1 MRSKLCYFFLIIFIS
16 YASNA
21 RIILAA
27 ITDKVEDQQNSL
39 SVDYLRNLPFNDYIV
54 GPGDTL
60 NIVVSREYPEL
71 TSRVIIDG
79 QGTINLPRLKR
90 VFVNG
95 LSLTELNDVLNK
107 AYLEFIRYPSVEVNV
122 LGYRPIKVLVE
133 GEVANPGLK
142 TMSGSLSLQ
151 QNNQFD
157 INPKVRRSTD
167 IQINRFTDR
176 SGINNYFPT
185 VFDAIRQ
192 SGGITKYSDL
202 SQIQI
207 IRKESASA
215 GSGLI
220 TTTLNFENVLLKGDN
235 SQNIRIYDSD
245 IIKVKKSEKPNKIIL
260 SKAILSNLNSKFLNV
275 FVFGRVTNP
284 GDIKISRLGTLNDA
298 VEIAGAKVLK
308 GPLVFLRFNN
318 DGTIDK
324 RRFKYRRNAR
334 RGSFKNPLL
343 QEGDLIVVGDSTIT
357 MANEF
362 ITEVTQP
369 FVGLLST
376 YGLIKAVRD

>member
-1 MRSKLCYFFLIIFIS
+1 MVKGQLITKI
-16 YASNA
+16 
-21 RIILAA
+21 
-27 ITDKVEDQQNSL
+27 
-39 SVDYLRNLPFNDYIV
+39 
-54 GPGDTL
+54 
-60 NIVVSREYPEL
+60 
-71 TSRVIIDG
+71 
-79 QGTINLPRLKR
+79 KR

-220 TTTLNFENVLLKGDN
+220 TTTLNFENVLLNDIAKYKN
-235 SQNIRIYDSD
+235 YDSD
-245 IIKVKKSEKPNKIIL
+245 IKVKI
-260 SKAILSNLNSKFLNV
+260 
-275 FVFGRVTNP
+275 
-284 GDIKISRLGTLNDA
+284 
-298 VEIAGAKVLK
+298 
-308 GPLVFLRFNN
+308 
-318 DGTIDK
+318 
-324 RRFKYRRNAR
+324 
-334 RGSFKNPLL
+334 
-343 QEGDLIVVGDSTIT
+343 
-357 MANEF
+357 
-362 ITEVTQP
+362 
-369 FVGLLST
+369 
-376 YGLIKAVRD
+376 